1 MAYTLPTR
9 LSEIKDTLMYDDQA
23 IVLVDLYVLH
33 VNGNKYYFS
42 ACDTDIQFYDPDTG
56 YGVTYIAQPIQRGRV
71 RASVDSKLDN
81 VELKISNVNDLFTS
95 AIFNGTDFRGQR
107 CEIIQIAY
115 PASLGRRDEFRYIF
129 VGDIDAPTLDEGE
142 KVFTCQVISKLPNT
156 EGGRY
161 LMLQCNAEFGNHKEC
176 GAIKGKENGTISLQ
190 DNKSTFYLSDR
201 KENTD
206 FWTDGLLF
214 INGEVRRISKYE
226 LDSKKKYGKVVL
238 EYPLWDYPSGDY
250 RIEQGCDKSHKTC
263 INRFD
268 NGENYGGFPS
278 VPFELQITG

>member
-1 MAYTLPTR
+1 MFDGSAV
-9 LSEIKDTLMYDDQA
+9 
-23 IVLVDLYVLH
+23 VLIDLYILRI
-33 VNGNKYYFS
+33 NGVSHHFA
-42 ACDTDIQFYDPDTG
+42 ACDTNIKFYDPETG
-56 YGVTYIAQPIQRGRV
+56 YEETYIAQPIQRGKV
-71 RASVDSKLDN
+71 RSTVDSKLDN
-81 VELKISNVNDLFTS
+81 VELKISDVGEEFAS

-129 VGDIDAPTLDEGE
+129 VGDIDAPTLDEGD
-142 KVFTCQVISKLPNT
+142 KIFTCQVISKLPNT
-156 EGGRY
+156 EGGRL

-176 GAIKGKENGTISLQ
+176 GAIKDKDTGTISLQ
-190 DNKSTFYLSDR
+190 DNKSTFYMADR
-201 KENTD
+201 KEKTD
-206 FWTDGLLF
+206 YWTDGLLF
-214 INGEVRRISKYE
+214 INGEIRRISKYE

-238 EYPLWDYPSGDY
+238 EYPLWDYPSGNY
-250 RIEQGCDKSHKTC
+250 SIEQGCDKSHKTC